1 MQDSD
6 IVVSYV
12 VTVYNKEPYIGY
24 TVASLLTQEG
34 NIPSEYIFV
43 DDVSSDR
50 SLEVIAE
57 ATRGIANVTVV
68 KNMVNRG
75 PSVRLNQGARLAKG
89 KYIQFIDS
97 DDIMAANATAVMLRL
112 IEQYNADVVHGSW
125 DKTGIKSAELVGR
138 RLNDNAHYKVS
149 DAPLE
154 FVFKERIRRMCQMVR
169 RETFL
174 EAGGSDEKVFI
185 QDESL
190 GLRLA
195 RVAKRFIW
203 LDAPVIFI
211 PALEGELSRNV
222 FQLNH
227 DRFLAN
233 YHMITQFPDLNETA
247 RRQLYR
253 RCVSS
258 FWKQQRRMHGW
269 LPLLFSPIFARYVQS
284 KWRLLPVDRP
294 WLDDTNQFFLQL
306 TGVLRVKPE

>member
-112 IEQYNADVVHGSW
+112 IEQYNADVVH
-125 DKTGIKSAELVGR
+125 R
-138 RLNDNAHYKVS
+138 
-149 DAPLE
+149 
-154 FVFKERIRRMCQMVR
+154 
-169 RETFL
+169 
-174 EAGGSDEKVFI
+174 
-185 QDESL
+185 
-190 GLRLA
+190 A
-195 RVAKRFIW
+195 R
-203 LDAPVIFI
+203 
-211 PALEGELSRNV
+211 
-222 FQLNH
+222 
-227 DRFLAN
+227 
-233 YHMITQFPDLNETA
+233 
-247 RRQLYR
+247 
-253 RCVSS
+253 
-258 FWKQQRRMHGW
+258 
-269 LPLLFSPIFARYVQS
+269 
-284 KWRLLPVDRP
+284 
-294 WLDDTNQFFLQL
+294 
-306 TGVLRVKPE
+306 